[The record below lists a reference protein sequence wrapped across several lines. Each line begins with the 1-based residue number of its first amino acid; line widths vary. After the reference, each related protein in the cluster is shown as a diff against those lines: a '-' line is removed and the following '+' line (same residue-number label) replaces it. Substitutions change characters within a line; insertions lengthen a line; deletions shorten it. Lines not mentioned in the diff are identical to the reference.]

1 MKKILVING
10 PNLNMLGIR
19 EPEIYGTKTLEDINN
34 MILDKAKELQ
44 VEVSFFQS
52 NCEGEIITK
61 IHEAYGV
68 MDGII
73 INPGAYSHY
82 SLAIHDAIKAVMIPT
97 YEVHLSNV
105 FEREEERKILITAK
119 AAKEVIAGFGENSYI
134 IALEGLV
141 NELKNR

>member
-19 EPEIYGTKTLEDINN
+19 EPEIYGTKTLNDINDL
-34 MILDKAKELQ
+34 ISDKAKELQ
-44 VEVSFFQS
+44 VEVNFYQS
-52 NCEGEIITK
+52 NCEGELITK
-61 IHEAYGV
+61 IHEAYGI

-105 FEREEERKILITAK
+105 YEREEERKVLITAK
-119 AAKEVIAGFGENSYI
+119 AAKKVIAGYGENSYI
-134 IALEGLV
+134 IALEELTD
-141 NELKNR
+141 ELKNK